1 MRRGGIDQQRGG
13 ESMRQPF
20 DLHAIIVNRNGK
32 DASFPCKHE
41 LSGSRI
47 SWFLKPNGI
56 AGSEGGTHDE
66 VKSVRGCCCNE
77 NVLWGTSQAARSSKI
92 GSKRFPK
99 RRVSTRGAIAIG
111 GQTSSHRSP
120 RLAPETRGKGRDGR
134 HPQSKRDSLRG
145 HGLLAGQWRSFPR
158 RTREGVRRWVGQTW
172 QWGKISYAI
181 GS

>member
-1 MRRGGIDQQRGG
+1 MRRGGIDQQRGR
-13 ESMRQPF
+13 EPMRQPL
-20 DLHAIIVNRNGK
+20 DLHTIIVNRNRQ
-32 DASFPCKHE
+32 DASFPGLHD
-41 LSGSRI
+41 LPGSRI
-47 SWFLKPNGI
+47 PWFLKPNII
-56 AGSEGGTHDE
+56 AGREGGTHDE
-66 VKSVRGCCCNE
+66 VKRVRGSCCNE

-120 RLAPETRGKGRDGR
+120 CLAPETRGKGRDGR

-145 HGLLAGQWRSFPR
+145 HGLVAGQWRSFSKPA
-158 RTREGVRRWVGQTW
+158 RERVRRRAGQPW
-172 QWGKISYAI
+172 PWGKISCDI